1 MKLIWWMALMVSGMV
16 MGAVFGKPE
25 AEDNK
30 NEGKDRVVELGSLK
44 SKVPEAWRPAET
56 KNTMQIYRF
65 TLRHPKD
72 DKADAELIIFHFNGG
87 SGGSVEDNVKRWKGM
102 ILPPE
107 GKKIDEVS
115 KLDKFKVG
123 EAAITIVDV
132 EGTYLARERP
142 ADPSSKTEKKP
153 DYRLLGIVF
162 EIPKDAYYMRM
173 TGPAKTVAEHK
184 KAFDEWLKNF
194 K

>member
-1 MKLIWWMALMVSGMV
+1 MKLAWWLASVVCGVVL
-16 MGAVFGKPE
+16 GAAFDAAA

-30 NEGKDRVVELGSLK
+30 KEDKERVVELGSLK
-44 SKVPEAWRPAET
+44 SKVPEGWKPAET
-56 KNTMQIYRF
+56 KNALQIYRF
-65 TLRHPKD
+65 TLPHAKD
-72 DKADAELIIFHFNGG
+72 DKSEAELVIFHFNEG

-107 GKKIDEVS
+107 GKKIDDVS

-123 EAAITIVDV
+123 VAAIAVIDV

-142 ADPSSKTEKKP
+142 FDPSSKTEKKP